1 MDLFLECIFVV
12 ITFDGDGLIRRRI
25 WDFEGSM
32 NRLFIVVFLC
42 FGSAY
47 CQQVCVPVAQNPRT
61 YLDPQVIRNIRYLE
75 SRHQRSIGTDS

>member
-1 MDLFLECIFVV
+1 MDFLSGVHFCCDC
-12 ITFDGDGLIRRRI
+12 FDGDGPIRKRI

-47 CQQVCVPVAQNPRT
+47 CQQVSLLRKIPALT
-61 YLDPQVIRNIRYLE
+61 
-75 SRHQRSIGTDS
+75 SIPK